1 MDSLYKQES
10 DEAILARSVTEPGCF
25 AELVER
31 YQAAFYRKGRGIIH
45 DPEKLTDVVQETF
58 VKIYLNASK
67 FKEQENAASFR
78 PWAYKIFLNT
88 CFSAYKKEKRE
99 REFFS
104 VLDPELI
111 ALAPDEKSL
120 SVESRW
126 AWDDLLV
133 LVSRLPLLLR
143 RVALLH
149 LVEGRSQEEVAQLEG
164 VPVGT
169 IRTRLHRA
177 RRALQKLVLSDPNFN
192 LSLASNKLSHV

>member
-1 MDSLYKQES
+1 M
-10 DEAILARSVTEPGCF
+10 
-25 AELVER
+25 
-31 YQAAFYRKGRGIIH
+31 
-45 DPEKLTDVVQETF
+45 
-58 VKIYLNASK
+58 
-67 FKEQENAASFR
+67 
-78 PWAYKIFLNT
+78 
-88 CFSAYKKEKRE
+88 
-99 REFFS
+99 
-104 VLDPELI
+104 LDTELI

-126 AWDDLLV
+126 AWEDLLV